1 MDKIKEI
8 IDRVFKS
15 EQEKRLMGAAV
26 LVLIG
31 LCIFIMA
38 ISPLVGASP
47 IITLNGEEEM
57 LVECGSE
64 FVDPGVK
71 ATAKDED
78 ISDLVMT
85 TGNVDTSKLGTY
97 HVEYQ
102 LKYKK
107 RKVSKERIVK
117 VIDHAAPVIAL
128 NGDATVIVGS
138 FEEYQEAGA
147 TAQDGCDGDVSKD
160 IKITKEKVNDY
171 TMQVHYEVTDS
182 HGNTGSMDRQIIL
195 KDTSA
200 PEITLNGESSV
211 TVKELEK
218 YEDAG
223 ATATD
228 DRDGDITANLVKS
241 GYFDVYRPVTY
252 TVTYTATDS
261 SGNVSQAT
269 RTVKVEEVE
278 TNPGDSIY
286 LTFDDGPSSD
296 VTVRVLDTLKANGIK
311 ATFFICD
318 YDEDKLPSD
327 CIKCLTPKEAQTKN
341 AEDKDHEHIYVYP
354 VKYYKDYNGNVYK
367 EYQLNG
373 KFEIATNTNEAKQ
386 IASTGKVPV
395 YRIPAVPID
404 YITSYR
410 FYRKIGER
418 NMVATGEF
426 TYKDAI
432 VAGCFEKDTYK
443 KYPKIMISHRAFVY
457 GAREIAND
465 LIMGCLSTEELK
477 TMQGIDLS
485 NEDIIDI
492 TEIQ

>member
-8 IDRVFKS
+8 IGRAFKS

-171 TMQVHYEVTDS
+171 VKEEATYYAKWIPNTYTLKLEVNGKVTEVKGSFNSLKKLEIPESNYKITYDEREVFIKRS
-182 HGNTGSMDRQIIL
+182 FKGWVNENNETAIENYIFKKDEKLKAIFEDTVNVQLEDINKENNICSWNTKKSG
-195 KDTSA
+195 
-200 PEITLNGESSV
+200 NGES
-211 TVKELEK
+211 
-218 YEDAG
+218 Y
-223 ATATD
+223 
-228 DRDGDITANLVKS
+228 
-241 GYFDVYRPVTY
+241 
-252 TVTYTATDS
+252 DS
-261 SGNVSQAT
+261 KTTIN
-269 RTVKVEEVE
+269 
-278 TNPGDSIY
+278 IM
-286 LTFDDGPSSD
+286 
-296 VTVRVLDTLKANGIK
+296 
-311 ATFFICD
+311 
-318 YDEDKLPSD
+318 KL
-327 CIKCLTPKEAQTKN
+327 
-341 AEDKDHEHIYVYP
+341 
-354 VKYYKDYNGNVYK
+354 
-367 EYQLNG
+367 
-373 KFEIATNTNEAKQ
+373 
-386 IASTGKVPV
+386 
-395 YRIPAVPID
+395 YRIA
-404 YITSYR
+404 
-410 FYRKIGER
+410 
-418 NMVATGEF
+418 
-426 TYKDAI
+426 
-432 VAGCFEKDTYK
+432 
-443 KYPKIMISHRAFVY
+443 
-457 GAREIAND
+457 
-465 LIMGCLSTEELK
+465 
-477 TMQGIDLS
+477 
-485 NEDIIDI
+485 
-492 TEIQ
+492 